1 MQIMRNKNAE
11 SITLALR
18 HIFEYLNGVPHT
30 IWFDN
35 DTAIVKIEIEEN
47 HIKKRTI
54 CDTFQRFKLY
64 YDFQEV
70 FLNVMRPNEKGTVE
84 QGVRFMRRNLLVPLP
99 SFDDFD
105 LFNKELLDKSKELL
119 KREHYVLKQPIID
132 LHFEDITELNGLPPT
147 PFESSSVSFRK
158 LDNYG
163 RLTTEGRLYYY
174 LSPSLAYQKVQV
186 KFLPDTL
193 EIYDEDG
200 RHIMN
205 VPRLSAA
212 KGARYINWSP
222 YIRLLAVKP
231 AALYNFS
238 FLDLFTD
245 TEIVERITK
254 LNSYDLKI
262 FLEKF
267 ADMIDSIGLDEAIDK
282 VSTLL
287 KDD

>member
-1 MQIMRNKNAE
+1 MRNKNTE
-11 SITLALR
+11 SITLAIR

-35 DTAIVKIEIEEN
+35 DTALVKIELEEN

-54 CDTFQRFKLY
+54 CDTFQRFKLH

-70 FLNVMRPNEKGTVE
+70 FLNTGREYEKGTVE

-105 LFNKELLDKSKELL
+105 AFNKELLDKSKDLL
-119 KREHYVLKQPIID
+119 KKEHYVLKQAIID
-132 LHFEDITELNGLPPT
+132 LHFEDITELNQLPTT
-147 PFESSSVSFRK
+147 PFEPSSIVTRK

-174 LSPSLAYQKVQV
+174 LSPSLAYEKVQV

-193 EIYDEDG
+193 EIYDVDG

-205 VPRLSAA
+205 VPRLSAT
-212 KGARYINWSP
+212 KGARFINWSP
-222 YIRLLAVKP
+222 YIRLLAVKS
-231 AALYNFS
+231 AAMYNFS
-238 FLDLFTD
+238 
-245 TEIVERITK
+245 
-254 LNSYDLKI
+254 
-262 FLEKF
+262 
-267 ADMIDSIGLDEAIDK
+267 
-282 VSTLL
+282 
-287 KDD
+287 

>member
-1 MQIMRNKNAE
+1 MRNKNAE

-35 DTAIVKIEIEEN
+35 DTALVKIEIEEY
-47 HIKKRTI
+47 HVKKRTI
-54 CDTFQRFKLY
+54 CDTFQRFKLH

-70 FLNVMRPNEKGTVE
+70 FLNTGRGYEKGTVE
-84 QGVRFMRRNLLVPLP
+84 QGVRFMRRNLLVPFP

-105 LFNKELLDKSKELL
+105 AFNKELLDKSKDLL
-119 KREHYVLKQPIID
+119 KKEHYVLKQPIID
-132 LHFEDITELNGLPPT
+132 LHFEDITELNQLATT
-147 PFESSSVSFRK
+147 PFEPSSIVTRK

-174 LSPSLAYQKVQV
+174 LSPSYAYKKIQV
-186 KFLPDTL
+186 KFLSDAL

-222 YIRLLAVKP
+222 YIRLLAVKS
-231 AALYNFS
+231 AAMYNFS

-245 TEIVERITK
+245 KDIIERITK

-267 ADMIDSIGLDEAIDK
+267 ADMIDSAGLNEAINK
-282 VSTLL
+282 VTTLL

>member
-1 MQIMRNKNAE
+1 MRNKNAE

-105 LFNKELLDKSKELL
+105 AFNKELL

-222 YIRLLAVKP
+222 YIRLLAVKS
-231 AALYNFS
+231 AAMYNFS

-245 TEIVERITK
+245 KDIIERITK